1 MPSLP
6 AMRGHDEGVWALVVA
21 AIASMLSHKWVW
33 WVLLVI
39 VVFVVVDGLYSIMAF
54 GKRLASRRK
63 G

>member
-1 MPSLP
+1 
-6 AMRGHDEGVWALVVA
+6 MRGHDEGVWALVVA

-54 GKRLASRRK
+54 VKRLASRRK